1 MTSPVQT
8 PSAPVP
14 SFAHK
19 AEYTALRAVVG
30 ALGQMDWQRAGSI
43 GASIGALGYRP
54 LGIRRSVVE
63 RQIAAAFPGLDDA
76 EVKRIAR
83 ASYEHLGRTSI
94 EAALLARL
102 GRDAV
107 LDLFEGVD
115 EWRLVEEAL
124 SRGRG
129 LIFVTGHLGNW
140 ELGGAYI
147 AARGIPLDAIARRM
161 SNPLFDRYLTETRSR
176 IGMVVVHD
184 ADAVRRTPRSLRDN
198 RAVAFLSDQGVMG
211 LASTFVPFFGRPA
224 KTPRGPAVFALR
236 LGVPVVFGTA
246 VRQPSGKYRLVFE
259 SIPVEDTGDR
269 DRDVDAIV
277 ARYTATLE
285 RWVRRYPEQYF
296 WHHRRWRRQPP
307 GTPPELREP

>member
-1 MTSPVQT
+1 M
-8 PSAPVP
+8 
-14 SFAHK
+14 
-19 AEYTALRAVVG
+19 
-30 ALGQMDWQRAGSI
+30 
-43 GASIGALGYRP
+43 
-54 LGIRRSVVE
+54 
-63 RQIAAAFPGLDDA
+63 
-76 EVKRIAR
+76 
-83 ASYEHLGRTSI
+83 
-94 EAALLARL
+94 
-102 GRDAV
+102 
-107 LDLFEGVD
+107 
-115 EWRLVEEAL
+115 
-124 SRGRG
+124 
-129 LIFVTGHLGNW
+129 
-140 ELGGAYI
+140 
-147 AARGIPLDAIARRM
+147 DAIARRM

-307 GTPPELREP
+307 DTPPELREP